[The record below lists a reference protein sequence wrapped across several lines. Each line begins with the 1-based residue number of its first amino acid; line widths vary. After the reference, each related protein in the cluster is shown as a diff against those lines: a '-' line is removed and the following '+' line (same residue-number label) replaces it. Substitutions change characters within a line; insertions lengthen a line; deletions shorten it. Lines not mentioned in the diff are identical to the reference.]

1 VSLADESEGT
11 SSCQNYDRVHDDGV
25 HGSTM
30 NANALRKLPFPRPHL
45 RAENSAVPF
54 AGQRSFSG
62 RDSGTVTIASQSL
75 QPIKLRDG
83 LVQPALFPR

>member
-1 VSLADESEGT
+1 MGMH
-11 SSCQNYDRVHDDGV
+11 R
-25 HGSTM
+25 STM
-30 NANALRKLPFPRPHL
+30 NANALQCAAKAGLSRPCPHL
-45 RAENSAVPF
+45 REGHSAVPF
-54 AGQRSFSG
+54 ADHGSFSA